1 MPDMR
6 TIVVCTAQSMIK
18 DNLSAL
24 AAAVAFYAF
33 LSIFP
38 ALTAVVSF
46 YGLVSDP
53 VTVKNQVAA
62 MTGVLPPEATML
74 VAAWLQALIQGP
86 PARFGI
92 GLVVSVVF
100 ALWSAWS
107 ATGVLMTA
115 VNICYGE
122 TESRSFI
129 RFNLEALI
137 LSSGLAAFGISAV
150 ALVGAVPAALDLLPI
165 PASWHHVIALVRW
178 PLLTGLVFLALAIV
192 YRYAPA
198 RAYAHW
204 HFVSGGAVVAT
215 VLWIAGSLVF
225 ATYVSTV
232 GSYDKIYGS
241 LSAVIILLLWFYL
254 TAYVILVGAELNA
267 ELERHARKPTHYL
280 RP

>member
-1 MPDMR
+1 MADMR
-6 TIVVCTAQSMIK
+6 TIVVCTAQSMVK

-46 YGLVSDP
+46 YGLVTDRAM
-53 VTVKNQVAA
+53 VANQVAA
-62 MTGVLPPEATML
+62 LTEILPPEATKL
-74 VAAWLQALIQGP
+74 VSAWLQALIQGP
-86 PARFGI
+86 PSRFGI
-92 GLVVSVVF
+92 GLVLSLAF

-115 VNICYGE
+115 VNTCYGE
-122 TESRSFI
+122 AENRGFVK
-129 RFNLEALI
+129 FNLEALF
-137 LSSGLAAFGISAV
+137 LSVGLGAFGIAAV
-150 ALVGAVPAALDLLPI
+150 ALVGTVPAALDLLPI
-165 PASWHHVIALVRW
+165 PARLHQAIALLRW
-178 PLLTGLVFLALAIV
+178 PILTGLVFLALTIV
-192 YRYAPA
+192 YRFAPA

-204 HFVSGGAVVAT
+204 HFISGGAVVAT

-232 GSYDKIYGS
+232 GSYDRTYGS
-241 LSAVIILLLWFYL
+241 LGAVIILLLWFYL

-267 ELERHARKPTHYL
+267 ELERHARQPARAL
-280 RP
+280 GN

>member
-1 MPDMR
+1 MADLR
-6 TIVVCTAQSMIK
+6 TIVVCTAQSMVK

-46 YGLVSDP
+46 YGLVTDRGM
-53 VTVKNQVAA
+53 VANQVAA
-62 MTGVLPPEATML
+62 LTEILPPEATKL
-74 VAAWLQALIQGP
+74 VSAWLQALIEGP
-86 PARFGI
+86 PSRFGI

-115 VNICYGE
+115 VNTCYGE
-122 TESRSFI
+122 AENRSFI
-129 RFNLEALI
+129 KFNLEALL
-137 LSSGLAAFGISAV
+137 LSAGLGAFGVAAV
-150 ALVGAVPAALDLLPI
+150 ALVGTVPAALDLLPI
-165 PASWHHVIALVRW
+165 PATLHPAITLLRW
-178 PLLTGLVFLALAIV
+178 PILTGLVFLALAIV
-192 YRYAPA
+192 YRFAPA

-204 HFVSGGAVVAT
+204 HFISGGAIVAT

-232 GSYDKIYGS
+232 GSYDKTYGS

-267 ELERHARKPTHYL
+267 ELERHARQPAPAL
-280 RP
+280 RS